1 VVALSRLL
9 DVGVDEERVHFGMNV
24 LDHDL
29 ESVKASSFRDL
40 DLVGEALEEVL
51 VDDAVRG
58 GKEGEDVGDEEALV
72 LGEAVLPVVH
82 VLGEVDLLG
91 GPEGGL
97 GLLVHLPDLVEF
109 DGEEDEAARIGLE
122 EGLVVL
128 ADLEVG
134 HLGGEAGSD
143 LEISVVGLGGH
154 LIGLVSAVEE
164 VGERVNDS
172 SETECERE
180 EKERLGNVGKR
191 EERRERECLNG
202 DK

>member
-1 VVALSRLL
+1 MVALSRLL

>member
-1 VVALSRLL
+1 
-9 DVGVDEERVHFGMNV
+9 
-24 LDHDL
+24 
-29 ESVKASSFRDL
+29 
-40 DLVGEALEEVL
+40 
-51 VDDAVRG
+51 
-58 GKEGEDVGDEEALV
+58 
-72 LGEAVLPVVH
+72 
-82 VLGEVDLLG
+82 
-91 GPEGGL
+91 
-97 GLLVHLPDLVEF
+97 LPDLVEF